1 MQLVT
6 TAASAYP
13 CNNMQGMAAFL
24 TDNQDN
30 QDNQA
35 NQANRANSCSKSS
48 QWKLESVDNE
58 VYT

>member
-13 CNNMQGMAAFL
+13 CDNMQGMAAFL

-30 QDNQA
+30 Q
-35 NQANRANSCSKSS
+35 ANSCSTSS